1 MAAIQEDVPAPTGF
15 LKSRAQVKSEFKV
28 FFSSAAPEASARHVV
43 NQDKSQP
50 ERAPE
55 VTGSERRFD
64 AFWETLSERERGQF
78 EQEAVATEAGFDQ
91 RFYMDGKGREPL

>member
-1 MAAIQEDVPAPTGF
+1 M
-15 LKSRAQVKSEFKV
+15 
-28 FFSSAAPEASARHVV
+28 

-64 AFWETLSERERGQF
+64 ALS
-78 EQEAVATEAGFDQ
+78 AGA
-91 RFYMDGKGREPL
+91 RLLPLSLESSLAPVDYGEVGPIDHWFLDSGARLLLSRPISS